1 MILALIYD
9 CCFGKSKL
17 TSNRHPVISVE
28 DVVLAMEA
36 LPKDDFRKVLKRYVK
51 FGVWNSRNAR
61 SVVRDCRGLAQRGH

>member
-17 TSNRHPVISVE
+17 ANNRPPAMSVE

-36 LPKDDFRKVLKRYVK
+36 LPKDDFRKVLKRFVEL
-51 FGVWNSRNAR
+51 R
-61 SVVRDCRGLAQRGH
+61 SLEFPKCLEYC

>member
-17 TSNRHPVISVE
+17 ANYNRPPVMSVE

-36 LPKDDFRKVLKRYVK
+36 LPKDDFRKVLKRYVEL
-51 FGVWNSRNAR
+51 R
-61 SVVRDCRGLAQRGH
+61 SLELPKCLECC

>member
-17 TSNRHPVISVE
+17 TSNRPPAMSVE

-36 LPKDDFRKVLKRYVK
+36 LPKDDFWKLRKRFV
-51 FGVWNSRNAR
+51 VWNPRNAR
-61 SVVRDCRGLAQRGH
+61 RVASNRAGLGQRGH

>member
-17 TSNRHPVISVE
+17 TSNRTPVMSVE

-36 LPKDDFRKVLKRYVK
+36 LPKEDFRKVLKRYVEL
-51 FGVWNSRNAR
+51 R
-61 SVVRDCRGLAQRGH
+61 SLEFPKCQECC